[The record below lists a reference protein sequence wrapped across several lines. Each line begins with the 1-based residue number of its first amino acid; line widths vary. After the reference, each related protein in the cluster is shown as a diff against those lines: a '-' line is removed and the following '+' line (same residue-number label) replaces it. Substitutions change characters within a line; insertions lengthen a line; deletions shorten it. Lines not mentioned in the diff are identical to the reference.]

1 MELKSS
7 AMSFLGADNSPAN
20 VTFPESYV
28 TFGPS
33 FVNQSEDNARRLQ
46 AINDRKATLLL
57 PAILVTVVLML
68 MGLIGNPLAIYIY
81 GWRWRTSS
89 TRVFLFAL
97 AVIDLMNCLITIPT
111 EITIMREFYNFHSD
125 GLCKVSRFTTYVMN
139 NATSAIFLAIAVDR
153 YIRIC
158 HPHIN
163 PVSARSA
170 KIACGIGVMIGLA
183 VAWPALFLY
192 GRIEIK
198 IPANPPVY
206 GSMCLV
212 HDDMEEYSLAFFSYL
227 CSAFFVCVLILVVL
241 YTLIGRTIL
250 KRKRMARMRKETT
263 ANTLETLGGHKNGN
277 VKNIKV
283 LEAQGAPGHP
293 SHSPGPDEAECEEP
307 KSPEEESLRG
317 CNVQNFSF
325 HCKKLR
331 PPRATLMLFLIT
343 VVFITS
349 FLPFLIISII
359 RQHRGR
365 AFYLGLSRGEEVAVS
380 IFARSYLVN
389 NCTNP
394 IVYGVCNSKFRQECK
409 RLYLRLCRKATN
421 SYTGSSNSR
430 QNSLIYNRS
439 RSLYETP
446 KLERKVSP
454 EP

>member
-7 AMSFLGADNSPAN
+7 DMSFLGASDSPKN
-20 VTFPESYV
+20 ITFPAGTYV
-28 TFGPS
+28 TSDPS
-33 FVNQSEDNARRLQ
+33 FVNQSDDNERRLQ
-46 AINDRKATLLL
+46 AINDQKATLLL

-68 MGLIGNPLAIYIY
+68 MGLLGNPLAIYIY

-111 EITIMREFYNFHSD
+111 EITIMRDFYNFHSD
-125 GLCKVSRFTTYVMN
+125 GLCKASRFTTYIMN

-158 HPHIN
+158 HPHKN
-163 PVSARSA
+163 PVSPRSA
-170 KIACGIGVMIGLA
+170 KVACGIGLMIGLA

-198 IPANPPVY
+198 IPADPPVY

-212 HDDMEEYSLAFFSYL
+212 HDEMEEYSLAFFSYL
-227 CSAFFVCVLILVVL
+227 CSAFFICVLILVVL

-263 ANTLETLGGHKNGN
+263 ANTLETLGGHRNGN
-277 VKNIKV
+277 VQKTNG
-283 LEAQGAPGHP
+283 LEVPGSHPPPPACPQG
-293 SHSPGPDEAECEEP
+293 EEEP
-307 KSPEEESLRG
+307 KSPEAESLRG
-317 CNVQNFSF
+317 CNVQHFSF

-365 AFYLGLSRGEEVAVS
+365 AFYLGLSPGEEVAVS

-394 IVYGVCNSKFRQECK
+394 IVYGVCNSKFRKECK
-409 RLYLRLCRKATN
+409 RLYVRLCKGATN
-421 SYTGSSNSR
+421 YNMNSSNSR
-430 QNSLIYNRS
+430 QNSLVYNRS

-446 KLERKVSP
+446 RLERKVSP
-454 EP
+454 EA